1 VADRVDKPEARV
13 GTEDPVEAFH
23 RRFYLSDCWRETYW
37 LGVRALKNPLDLWV
51 YQEILHRTRP
61 DTIIETGTY
70 EGGSALYL
78 ASVCDFLGH
87 GQVVSIDIAARAQP
101 EHQRITYIDGGSTEP
116 QTVARANLGGRTMV
130 VLDSDPG
137 TEHVMTELRAY
148 APLVSPDCYLIVEG
162 DTIVGDEIATEQT
175 TGPRDAVERFLAET
189 DGFEVDRECEKFIL
203 TFNSG
208 GYLRRVGAGE

>member
-1 VADRVDKPEARV
+1 MADRVDEQEDV
-13 GTEDPVEAFH
+13 GGTDDPVEAFH
-23 RRFYLSDCWRETYW
+23 RRFYSSDSWKQTYW
-37 LGVRALKNPLDLWV
+37 LGARVLKNPLDLWI
-51 YQEILHRTRP
+51 YQEIMHRTRP

-87 GQVVSIDIAARAQP
+87 GQVVSIDVAARAQP
-101 EHQRITYIDGGSTEP
+101 EHSRITYVEGDSSEP

-130 VLDSDPG
+130 VLDSDRSID
-137 TEHVMTELRAY
+137 HVLAELRAY
-148 APLVSPDCYLIVEG
+148 APLVSPACYLIVEA
-162 DTIVGDEIATEQT
+162 TILGEEFVQERN
-175 TGPRDAVERFLAET
+175 TGPREAVEQFLAEN
-189 DGFEVDRECEKFIL
+189 DCFELDRECEKFMM